1 MQLGRVPATDHR
13 PPRAQANQVTIES
26 IPQLHR
32 RGRLHLYIVIINPVV
47 VYTLG
52 RLKPNHTHK
61 HTHPPTHLH
70 TRTHT
75 HTPHTHIH
83 RKQHLLI
90 VIKWSR
96 PHPRGG
102 KDAKATRTAGARGT
116 SGGSRKLSRNYGPNI
131 VRKGMLQ
138 MHTAIQ
144 YNVHNNTM
152 YITIQCT

>member
-61 HTHPPTHLH
+61 HTHPPHTLAHTHPH
-70 TRTHT
+70 THPTHT
-75 HTPHTHIH
+75 HT
-83 RKQHLLI
+83 Q
-90 VIKWSR
+90 
-96 PHPRGG
+96 
-102 KDAKATRTAGARGT
+102 KATPSHCNKVEPPPPSGRDRRKSHPDSRSTGDQRGVT
-116 SGGSRKLSRNYGPNI
+116 ETLSKLLAKYR
-131 VRKGMLQ
+131 
-138 MHTAIQ
+138 
-144 YNVHNNTM
+144 
-152 YITIQCT
+152 